1 MDTEQVFK
9 ALADANR
16 RTLLDRLF
24 QRDGQ
29 TLGELQSALPDMTR
43 FGVMKH
49 LQVLETAGLI
59 TTHKVGREKF
69 HYLNTVPI
77 QQVYDRWVSK
87 FSQPWARSLVDLKTV
102 LEETPMTE
110 KPNHVYEVFI
120 KTTPEQL
127 WNALTQGDITRLY
140 YFGTRVKS
148 DWTPGSAY
156 AYHYDNA
163 DAQVMLEGEVLEADP
178 PRKLVTTFRPVW
190 HEGSEGQRTSRVTFE
205 IEQLGPA
212 CRLVLTHTG
221 LNPDAPLTQGIG
233 SGWAQILSGLKTLL
247 ETGDPLVV
255 KTPQAE
261 EA

>member
-148 DWTPGSAY
+148 DWKPGSAY
-156 AYHYDNA
+156 AYHYDSPE
-163 DAQVMLEGEVLEADP
+163 AQVMLEGEVLEADP

-190 HEGSEGQRTSRVTFE
+190 NDSPEGQRTSRVTFE

-212 CRLVLTHTG
+212 CRLVLTHSG
-221 LNPDAPLTQGIG
+221 LNPDAPLTMGIG

-247 ETGDPLVV
+247 ETGDPLVIA
-255 KTPQAE
+255 TPQAE

>member
-1 MDTEQVFK
+1 MFK

-148 DWTPGSAY
+148 DWKPGSAY
-156 AYHYDNA
+156 AYHYDSPE
-163 DAQVMLEGEVLEADP
+163 AQVMLEGEVLEADL

-190 HEGSEGQRTSRVTFE
+190 NDSPEGQRTSRVTFE

-212 CRLVLTHTG
+212 CRLVLTHSG
-221 LNPDAPLTQGIG
+221 LNPDAPLTMGIG

-247 ETGDPLVV
+247 ETGDPLVIA
-255 KTPQAE
+255 TPQAE